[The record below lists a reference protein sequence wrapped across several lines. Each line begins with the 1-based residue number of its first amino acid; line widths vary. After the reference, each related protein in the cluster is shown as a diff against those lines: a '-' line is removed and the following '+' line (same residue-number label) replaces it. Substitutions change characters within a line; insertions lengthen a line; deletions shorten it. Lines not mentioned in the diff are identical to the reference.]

1 MKEQLEKIKEQA
13 LGEIAALNDLE
24 DMQQW
29 SVKVF
34 GKKGEL
40 TSLLRQVGQLPPTER
55 PLFGQLVNQV
65 KTELEQLLEAQKNRL
80 QEQENQVSLEREK
93 VDITLPG
100 KPAVL
105 GRLHPLT
112 IVSRRI
118 KEIFIGLGFSTME
131 GPEVESEYYNFESL
145 NIPPDH
151 PSRDMWDSFYFNS
164 SLLLRSH
171 TSPVQVRIMETT
183 PPPLKVISMG
193 RCYRR
198 DAVDATHSWMF
209 HQVEGFM
216 VDKQVTFADLK
227 GVLAA
232 FAREMFGSARRVKF
246 TPDYF
251 PFTEPSAGL
260 AIDCALCHGQ
270 GCRSCGGSGWL
281 EILGSGMIHPR
292 VLEYADKLR
301 HDKAYDP
308 SQVSGFAFGMGIER
322 IAMLLYGISD
332 MRLFFENDM
341 RFLEQF

>member
-1 MKEQLEKIKEQA
+1 MKEQLEKIKEQSKQ
-13 LGEIAALNDLE
+13 EISGLQDLDE
-24 DMQQW
+24 LQQW
-29 SVKVF
+29 EVKVF

-40 TSLLRQVGQLPPTER
+40 TSILRQVGQLPPTER
-55 PLFGQLVNQV
+55 PVLGQLVNLV
-65 KTELEQLLEAQKNRL
+65 KQELTELVESQKARLKERQNLLA
-80 QEQENQVSLEREK
+80 LEREK
-93 VDITLPG
+93 VDVSLPG
-100 KPAVL
+100 ASVTM

-112 IVSRRI
+112 VVSRRI
-118 KEIFIGLGFSTME
+118 KEIFLGMGFSSVE

-171 TSPVQVRIMETT
+171 TSPVQVRIMEHT
-183 PPPLKVISMG
+183 PPPLRIISMG

-216 VDKQVTFADLK
+216 VDEVVTFADLK
-227 GVLAA
+227 GVLAT
-232 FAREMFGSARRVKF
+232 FAREMFGKERRVKF

-260 AIDCALCHGQ
+260 AIDCALCKGQ
-270 GCRSCGGSGWL
+270 GCRSCGQSGWL

-301 HDKAYDP
+301 QDKAYDP
-308 SQVSGFAFGMGIER
+308 QKVSGFAFGMGIER
-322 IAMLLYGISD
+322 IAMLLYGITD